1 MNKLVN
7 ILRIMR
13 AKYLTVIEGI
23 YRTSLVAQ
31 WIRICLPMQG
41 TLVQSLVWDD
51 STSCKATEPLCQNY

>member
-1 MNKLVN
+1 
-7 ILRIMR
+7 MR

-41 TLVQSLVWDD
+41 TLVQSLVWDN
-51 STSCKATEPLCQNY
+51 STCRRATQPLCHNY